1 MRRTKIFESWIKLMA
16 WFVSKNKLSDEYQ
29 SLFDSVLKKLL
40 LYPRLLMNRQLYNV
54 KCPIKYN
61 IGSMDCWVQ
70 RTSALFLQ
78 IFEVDWY
85 WILLLCFNWAVY
97 VLLRWWMWYA
107 YRLSPVLR
115 LVDPSGF
122 QVQYSHQRNHVT
134 RSAKAVPRLI
144 YVTIIPK
151 WLSISSHIRT
161 KLTSLEFTLLL
172 LIDYS

>member
-1 MRRTKIFESWIKLMA
+1 MCIK
-16 WFVSKNKLSDEYQ
+16 V
-29 SLFDSVLKKLL
+29 
-40 LYPRLLMNRQLYNV
+40 YPTAFSNPSSIPEILNRQLYDV
-54 KCPIKYN
+54 KCSIKFN
-61 IGSMDCWVQ
+61 IGSMDSQVL
-70 RTSALFLQ
+70 RTIIFHRFLD
-78 IFEVDWY
+78 EWY
-85 WILLLCFNWAVY
+85 WIPLPCLNWAVY
-97 VLLRWWMWYA
+97 VVLLRWWMWYA

-161 KLTSLEFTLLL
+161 KLTSLEITLLL
-172 LIDYS
+172 LIDFS

>member
-1 MRRTKIFESWIKLMA
+1 MNRTKIFESWIKLMA
-16 WFVSKNKLSDEYQ
+16 WTMPHGSLQRISNVYQ
-29 SLFDSVLKKLL
+29 SISDSILQIRL
-40 LYPRLLMNRQLYNV
+40 LYPRFWTVNYMTSNVRLNAISGRWIAEFNASFFTDFWMNDIGYHCFVSIGLY
-54 KCPIKYN
+54 
-61 IGSMDCWVQ
+61 M
-70 RTSALFLQ
+70 F
-78 IFEVDWY
+78 
-85 WILLLCFNWAVY
+85 
-97 VLLRWWMWYA
+97 LLRWWMWYA

-161 KLTSLEFTLLL
+161 KLTSLEITLLL
-172 LIDYS
+172 LIDFS